1 MVRRENERLNE
12 LGTRRIIDIN
22 CLELNEGQ
30 IVGIPK
36 NPRYLKGEE
45 HDKLKKSLKD
55 SPELLQYKPLM
66 VYAIEDNKFVVICG
80 NMRLRICQELHNEGV
95 EGFEALPCFVLN
107 KDVPIAKIKEYAIK
121 DNVQA
126 GNWDWDE
133 LANGDWEVNDL
144 QDWGVDCSFLSND
157 SEENADIDALFEDAQ
172 NTEDKPKEIKL
183 SVHIPQEL
191 EPKLEEIKE
200 VIKAAISEYEG
211 VELK

>member
-1 MVRRENERLNE
+1 MVRKENKRPNE
-12 LGTRRIIDIN
+12 LGTRRIIDIK

-66 VYAIEDNKFVVICG
+66 IYAIEDNKFVVICG

-95 EGFEALPCFVLN
+95 EGFDALPCFVLN
-107 KDVPIAKIKEYAIK
+107 KDVSIYKIKEYAIK

-133 LANGDWEVNDL
+133 LANGDWEVDNL
-144 QDWGVDCSFLSND
+144 LDWGVDCSFLNTDEND
-157 SEENADIDALFEDAQ
+157 TNIDELFEDAQ
-172 NTEDKPKEIKL
+172 NIESKTKEIKL
-183 SVHIPQEL
+183 SVHIPQDL
-191 EPKLEEIKE
+191 EEKVDEIKE
-200 VIKAAISEYEG
+200 IIKSAVSEYEG
-211 VELK
+211 VEIK